1 MKIDWSSYSAPG
13 LHDELVGPGGG
24 ARTAGRVL
32 MRYLSEL
39 GGEEIGL
46 RQQAAE
52 LAIKAMGITFTV
64 YHEQDGSID
73 RAWPLDIIPR
83 TLSRREWTR
92 IEGGLKQRALALN
105 GFIHDVYH
113 GQRIIREGIVPIE
126 VIASSRNFKP
136 ICMGVDPPLG
146 CWAHV
151 CGSDL
156 VRDKD
161 GTVYVLEDNL
171 RVPSGV
177 SYMIENRQVVKRV
190 FPELFDNVAILPV
203 DDYPAQ
209 LHDMLVALSPRRGER
224 AEVVVLTPGIYNS
237 AYFEHAF
244 LARQMGCEL
253 VEGRDLAV
261 HEDDCVY
268 MQTIRGATR
277 VDVIYRRIDD
287 EFLDPEVFQ
296 PDSMLGV
303 PGLMRAW
310 TRGKVAIANAPGAG
324 VADDK
329 LVYTYVPEMIRYY
342 LDEEPI
348 LPNVP
353 SWRCCEA
360 KELEHVLAR
369 LDELVVKPVDG
380 SGGYGMLMGPMAS
393 ERERARF
400 AAALRAAPRA
410 YIAQPVITLS
420 TVPTFAGERLEPRH
434 VDLRPFI
441 LSGPRPYV
449 TTGGLTRVAL
459 RKGTLVVNSSQ
470 GGGSKDTWVVDT
482 EAAA

>member
-1 MKIDWSSYSAPG
+1 MRIDWTAYSAPG
-13 LHDELVGPGGG
+13 LHDELIGPGGG
-24 ARTAGRVL
+24 ARVAGRAL
-32 MRYLSEL
+32 TRYLTEL
-39 GGEEIGL
+39 GGAEIGL

-64 YHEQDGSID
+64 YHEEGGSID

-83 TLSRREWTR
+83 TITRKEWTR
-92 IEGGLKQRALALN
+92 IEAGLCQRVAAIN
-105 GFIHDVYH
+105 RFIDDIYH
-113 GQRIIREGIVPIE
+113 EQRIIAAGLMPIGT
-126 VIASSRNFKP
+126 IASSRNFRAN
-136 ICMGVDPPLG
+136 CMGVTAPG
-146 CWAHV
+146 RCWAHI

-156 VRDKD
+156 IRGAD

-190 FPELFDNVAILPV
+190 FPELFDSAAILPV

-209 LHDMLVALSPRRGER
+209 LYDMLAALSPRPQDRP
-224 AEVVVLTPGIYNS
+224 EVVVLTPGIYNS
-237 AYFEHAF
+237 AYFEHAY

-261 HEDDCVY
+261 GDDDCVY
-268 MQTIRGATR
+268 MQTTRGAQR

-287 EFLDPEVFQ
+287 DFLDPEAFRA
-296 PDSMLGV
+296 DSALGV

-310 TRGKVAIANAPGAG
+310 ASGKVALANAPGAG

-329 LVYTYVPEMIRYY
+329 LVYTYVPDMIRFY
-342 LDEEPI
+342 LDETPI

-353 SWRCCEA
+353 SWRCGEP
-360 KELEHVLAR
+360 EQLEHVLAH
-369 LDELVVKPVDG
+369 LDSLVVKPVDG
-380 SGGYGMLMGPMAS
+380 SGGYGMLMGPMS
-393 ERERARF
+393 TQRERAQF
-400 AAALRAAPRA
+400 AAQLKAAPRNF
-410 YIAQPVITLS
+410 IAQPVITLS
-420 TVPTFAGERLEPRH
+420 TVPTFVGDRLEPRH

-441 LSGPRPYV
+441 LSGPATYV

-459 RKGTLVVNSSQ
+459 RKGSLVVNSSQ
-470 GGGSKDTWVVDT
+470 GGGSKDTWIVDT
-482 EAAA
+482 EV